1 MGLLEVQKV
10 NRKLSLHFPLLL
22 HFNKPKVY
30 AEEVQKDKILRSQS
44 DAKLCPHAWPH

>member
-10 NRKLSLHFPLLL
+10 NKCLHFPLLL
-22 HFNKPKVY
+22 RVNEAKVC

-44 DAKLCPHAWPH
+44 DAKLCPHTWPH